1 MTQNENLQRSEN
13 NEVILINAAEET
25 QSDSSMALTPTSLLL
40 KMPLIVHELACVTC
54 DEITTGIFICRSNCR
69 NAIHYLCTSL
79 LAYQIYNFIN
89 SNCTLTCINCTKGE
103 YSYIVHLA
111 TDSKL
116 IKFL

>member
-13 NEVILINAAEET
+13 NEVILTNAAEET

-40 KMPLIVHELACVTC
+40 KMPLIVHE
-54 DEITTGIFICRSNCR
+54 ITTGIFICRSNCR
-69 NAIHYLCTSL
+69 NTIHYLCTSL

-89 SNCTLTCINCTKGE
+89 SNCTFTCINCTKGE
-103 YSYIVHLA
+103 YSYIVHLT